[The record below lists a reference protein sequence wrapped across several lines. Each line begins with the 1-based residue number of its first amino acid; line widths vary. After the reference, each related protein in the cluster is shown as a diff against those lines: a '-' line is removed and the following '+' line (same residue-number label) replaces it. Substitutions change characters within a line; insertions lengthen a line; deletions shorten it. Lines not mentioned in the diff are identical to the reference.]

1 MFIEIGGEIFP
12 APEERNVRDVALR
25 SRGNYRST
33 FSINIPRLRRSEIAE
48 FASII
53 KDGCAP
59 RN

>member
-1 MFIEIGGEIFP
+1 MFIE
-12 APEERNVRDVALR
+12 
-25 SRGNYRST
+25 
-33 FSINIPRLRRSEIAE
+33 NIPRLRRSEIAE